1 MPGVIMDNVNT
12 EGSVRR
18 PASNETVNGVSGSY
32 GNHEKSG
39 QNPAAMNGPVLVNGA
54 GRGLDALS
62 QQSKMPIRN
71 AGDIDST
78 PFEIPHISEG
88 FFPFGT
94 LINRAVQLCWNEL
107 SELITELAA
116 IQVPHD
122 PSSALTNGKT
132 PGNQSSENVHKKLRI
147 LDFAYAKRAEFI
159 KLLVLSQWSR
169 QAAEVSRLIDIQGF
183 IRTRHH
189 AYTLAV
195 QAMGDMKRDLVRAQV
210 ANPDLKTAL
219 EVLSKGRVESLPDFG
234 YKPPKPLTAK
244 STLKKLRK
252 INRIISVRLAVYDE
266 VPHALRNYR
275 IHDGRVTFTVPGEF
289 ELDLAVAEQTNTSQF
304 FFVDIRFLFSPSSK
318 IPKGRIFNELD
329 AKVNGILHSDGLSG
343 CFDFLHGLVL
353 TNKISTLHRQAI
365 DLARGVWSDSLRI
378 ELLHRILVVQYW
390 SSRAGPKSWIEIGVQ
405 RGVRGRANGNKN
417 QVPYL
422 GLRWVRDGQKVNSD
436 NISFDS
442 TVLSL
447 EQVLRSVIALHTS
460 HLLATAF
467 NTLKKNLLFASHTL
481 SLRAQLSKTEP
492 SDCHLDMQLTA
503 SRSLRVSAEPLSG
516 AIALSGPSSALERP
530 DLERQHKSAIDE
542 LLTRV
547 TRLRC
552 HTAVNQI
559 ELGIKPLGLESIT
572 QRGLGVNVGRLFPQ
586 NTLRSAFFAHQS
598 WDRRWVVAAT
608 SSMDGDKWWLV
619 HILARQT
626 DPTRPL
632 PLSHFMKDS
641 AQAHPI
647 SNNLMPSRNFDYS
660 TCSEL
665 VHSLSGILA
674 IYANAQCLADLP
686 GAQFH
691 PPLKQLRLGP
701 KLEVPDLVF
710 SYKANAIPAVFR
722 LALPPALQKG
732 SYLRDSVRL
741 SFKGIDRQ
749 THSAILVA
757 YGSFRFCIKS
767 LLPLISSTDPSLVV
781 QDKGS
786 GFAIRL
792 LVPVG
797 QAVLIPLLE
806 RLQRLDCVIY
816 ILQSLLQRGMQP
828 RSLSLSRIAFSYGQN
843 QTHSARLSINVSEPP
858 PSAYAEVR
866 AVLSNHNP
874 LFRLGLRI
882 DFESPSPH
890 RRIQESLTVAL
901 NDRFSESG
909 VEAAFGS
916 ITETFPLL
924 HSLEQITKPV
934 QPTSSVIQVIVR
946 SPTVFHIHYAQKA
959 RFRLSLRP
967 RHGRTVW
974 LLENFQP
981 GASRGQS
988 QGQGQGLGQSQIR
1001 TTVWEQVYNSQGDGW
1016 QGLGDGALSS
1026 TEKVG
1031 NLLAKLHECLS
1042 SCAPEP
1048 EPKPEPAKQEN
1059 MQQFGMVEQPPAPV
1073 PPAPKQRT
1081 KPEMTL
1087 NLSNLKTQAQVQQVQ
1102 APPPQQQQNNGAP
1115 GNADIITID

>member
-1 MPGVIMDNVNT
+1 
-12 EGSVRR
+12 
-18 PASNETVNGVSGSY
+18 
-32 GNHEKSG
+32 
-39 QNPAAMNGPVLVNGA
+39 
-54 GRGLDALS
+54 
-62 QQSKMPIRN
+62 
-71 AGDIDST
+71 
-78 PFEIPHISEG
+78 
-88 FFPFGT
+88 
-94 LINRAVQLCWNEL
+94 
-107 SELITELAA
+107 
-116 IQVPHD
+116 
-122 PSSALTNGKT
+122 
-132 PGNQSSENVHKKLRI
+132 
-147 LDFAYAKRAEFI
+147 
-159 KLLVLSQWSR
+159 
-169 QAAEVSRLIDIQGF
+169 
-183 IRTRHH
+183 
-189 AYTLAV
+189 
-195 QAMGDMKRDLVRAQV
+195 
-210 ANPDLKTAL
+210 
-219 EVLSKGRVESLPDFG
+219 
-234 YKPPKPLTAK
+234 
-244 STLKKLRK
+244 
-252 INRIISVRLAVYDE
+252 
-266 VPHALRNYR
+266 LRNYR

-329 AKVNGILHSDGLSG
+329 AKVNEILHNDGLSG
-343 CFDFLHGLVL
+343 GFDFLHGLVL
-353 TNKISTLHRQAI
+353 TNKISTLHRQAV
-365 DLARGVWSDSLRI
+365 DLARGAWSDSLRI
-378 ELLHRILVVQYW
+378 ELLHRILVIQYW

-405 RGVRGRANGNKN
+405 RGSRNRANGNKN

-422 GLRWVRDGQKVNSD
+422 GLRWVRDGQRVNSD

-467 NTLKKNLLFASHTL
+467 NTLKKSLLFASHTL

-503 SRSLRVSAEPLSG
+503 SRDLRISAEPLSG
-516 AIALSGPSSALERP
+516 AITLSGPSSALERP

-542 LLTRV
+542 MLSRV

-559 ELGIKPLGLESIT
+559 ELGIKPLGLESIN
-572 QRGLGVNVGRLFPQ
+572 QRGLGVNVSRLFPP
-586 NTLRSAFFAHQS
+586 NTLRSAFFSHQS

-619 HILARQT
+619 HILVRPT
-626 DPTRPL
+626 DPTRSL

-647 SNNLMPSRNFDYS
+647 SNNLMPSQNFDYS

-674 IYANAQCLADLP
+674 IYANARCLADLP
-686 GAQFH
+686 GALFH

-722 LALPPALQKG
+722 LALPPTLQKG

-757 YGSFRFCIKS
+757 YGSFRFCIRS

-816 ILQSLLQRGMQP
+816 ILQSLIQRKMVP
-828 RSLSLSRIAFSYGQN
+828 ESLSLSQIAFKYGET
-843 QTHSARLSINVSEPP
+843 QTHSARLSIDVSEPP
-858 PSAYAEVR
+858 LSSYTEVK
-866 AVLSNHNP
+866 AVLSNPNP
-874 LFRLGLRI
+874 LFRLRLRI
-882 DFESPSPH
+882 DFDSPSPH

-901 NDRFSESG
+901 NERFSESG
-909 VEAAFGS
+909 VESALGS
-916 ITETFPLL
+916 IAETFPLL
-924 HSLEQITKPV
+924 HSLEQITKSA
-934 QPTSSVIQVIVR
+934 QPTSSVIHVIVR
-946 SPTVFHIHYAQKA
+946 SPTVFLIHYARKA
-959 RFRLSLRP
+959 RFRLRAKSRQ
-967 RHGRTVW
+967 GRNVW
-974 LLENFQP
+974 VLEDFNA
-981 GASRGQS
+981 GV
-988 QGQGQGLGQSQIR
+988 GQGQAQAQAQGRSQISTSVR
-1001 TTVWEQVYNSQGDGW
+1001 EQVYNSKGDGW

-1048 EPKPEPAKQEN
+1048 VPEPTKQEN
-1059 MQQFGMVEQPPAPV
+1059 AQQFGIMAQSQAPPASAPV
-1073 PPAPKQRT
+1073 QAPVKSAPKQKT
-1081 KPEMTL
+1081 KPDL
-1087 NLSNLKTQAQVQQVQ
+1087 NLNLNNLKPQPQVQ
-1102 APPPQQQQNNGAP
+1102 APPAQQQQQNNGAP

>member
-12 EGSVRR
+12 EGSVQR
-18 PASNETVNGVSGSY
+18 PAPNETVNGVSGSY

-39 QNPAAMNGPVLVNGA
+39 QHPAATNGPVLVNGA

-78 PFEIPHISEG
+78 PFDLPHITQG

-94 LINRAVQLCWNEL
+94 LINRAVQQCWNDL

-116 IQVPHD
+116 I
-122 PSSALTNGKT
+122 
-132 PGNQSSENVHKKLRI
+132 QSSENVHKKLRI

-169 QAAEVSRLIDIQGF
+169 QAAEVSRLIDIQNF
-183 IRTRHH
+183 IRTRHQS
-189 AYTLAV
+189 YISAV
-195 QAMGDMKRDLVRAQV
+195 QYVGEMKRDLVRAQV

-219 EVLSKGRVESLPDFG
+219 EILSKGRVGSLPDFG

-329 AKVNGILHSDGLSG
+329 AKVNEILHNDGLSG

-353 TNKISTLHRQAI
+353 TNKLSTLHRQAV
-365 DLARGVWSDSLRI
+365 DLARGAWSDSLRI
-378 ELLHRILVVQYW
+378 ELLHRILVIQYW

-405 RGVRGRANGNKN
+405 RGSRKGANGNKN

-422 GLRWVRDGQKVNSD
+422 GLRWVRDGQRVNSD
-436 NISFDS
+436 IISFDS

-467 NTLKKNLLFASHTL
+467 NTLKKSLLFASHTL

-503 SRSLRVSAEPLSG
+503 SRDLRISAEPLSG
-516 AIALSGPSSALERP
+516 AITLSGPSSALERP

-542 LLTRV
+542 MLSRV

-559 ELGIKPLGLESIT
+559 ELGIKPLGLESIN
-572 QRGLGVNVGRLFPQ
+572 QRGIGVNVSRLFPP
-586 NTLRSAFFAHQS
+586 NTLRSAFFSHQS

-619 HILARQT
+619 HILVRPT

-632 PLSHFMKDS
+632 PLSHFTKDS
-641 AQAHPI
+641 AQAHAI
-647 SNNLMPSRNFDYS
+647 SNNLMPSQKFDYS

-665 VHSLSGILA
+665 VHCLSGILA
-674 IYANAQCLADLP
+674 IYANARCLADLP
-686 GAQFH
+686 GALFH

-757 YGSFRFCIKS
+757 YGSFRFCIRS
-767 LLPLISSTDPSLVV
+767 LLPLISSADQSLVV
-781 QDKGS
+781 QDNGS

-816 ILQSLLQRGMQP
+816 ILQSLLQRKMEP
-828 RSLSLSRIAFSYGQN
+828 RSLSLSQIAFKYGET
-843 QTHSARLSINVSEPP
+843 QTHSARLSIDVSEPP
-858 PSAYAEVR
+858 PSSYTEVK
-866 AVLSNHNP
+866 AALSNLNP

-882 DFESPSPH
+882 DFDSPSPH

-901 NDRFSESG
+901 NDRFSKSG
-909 VEAAFGS
+909 VESTLGS
-916 ITETFPLL
+916 IAETFPLL

-934 QPTSSVIQVIVR
+934 QPTSCVIHVIVR
-946 SPTVFHIHYAQKA
+946 SPTVFLIHYTQKA
-959 RFRLSLRP
+959 RFLLSAQP
-967 RHGRTVW
+967 RQGRTVW
-974 LLENFQP
+974 LLEDFKT
-981 GASRGQS
+981 GVGRG
-988 QGQGQGLGQSQIR
+988 QGQGQGQSQISTSVR
-1001 TTVWEQVYNSQGDGW
+1001 EQVYNSKGDGW

-1048 EPKPEPAKQEN
+1048 IPEPTKQEN
-1059 MQQFGMVEQPPAPV
+1059 VQQSGTVTQSQQPPAPAPV
-1073 PPAPKQRT
+1073 QAPVTSAPKQRT
-1081 KPEMTL
+1081 KPNFNL
-1087 NLSNLKTQAQVQQVQ
+1087 NLNLMAQPQLQAQ
-1102 APPPQQQQNNGAP
+1102 APPQQQQQNSGAP

>member
-12 EGSVRR
+12 EGFVQR
-18 PASNETVNGVSGSY
+18 PAPNETVNGVSGSY
-32 GNHEKSG
+32 GNYEKSG
-39 QNPAAMNGPVLVNGA
+39 QHPAATNGPVLVNGA

-71 AGDIDST
+71 AGDNDST
-78 PFEIPHISEG
+78 PFELPHITQG

-94 LINRAVQLCWNEL
+94 LINRAVQQCWNDL

-116 IQVPHD
+116 IQVPHE

-169 QAAEVSRLIDIQGF
+169 QAAEVSRLIDIQNF
-183 IRTRHH
+183 IRTRHQ
-189 AYTLAV
+189 AYISAV
-195 QAMGDMKRDLVRAQV
+195 QYVGEMKRDLVRAQV

-219 EVLSKGRVESLPDFG
+219 EILSRGRVRSLPDFG

-329 AKVNGILHSDGLSG
+329 AKVNEILHNDGLSG

-353 TNKISTLHRQAI
+353 TNKISTLHRQAV
-365 DLARGVWSDSLRI
+365 DLARGAWSDSLRI
-378 ELLHRILVVQYW
+378 ELLHRILVIQYW

-405 RGVRGRANGNKN
+405 RGSRNCANGNKN

-422 GLRWVRDGQKVNSD
+422 GLRWVRDGQRVNSD

-467 NTLKKNLLFASHTL
+467 NTLKKSLLFASHTL

-503 SRSLRVSAEPLSG
+503 SRDLRISAEPLSG
-516 AIALSGPSSALERP
+516 AITLSGPSSALERP

-542 LLTRV
+542 MLSRV

-559 ELGIKPLGLESIT
+559 ELGIKPLGLESIN
-572 QRGLGVNVGRLFPQ
+572 QRGLGVNVSRLFPP
-586 NTLRSAFFAHQS
+586 NTLRSAFFSHQS

-619 HILARQT
+619 HILVRPT
-626 DPTRPL
+626 DATR
-632 PLSHFMKDS
+632 
-641 AQAHPI
+641 
-647 SNNLMPSRNFDYS
+647 
-660 TCSEL
+660 
-665 VHSLSGILA
+665 ILA
-674 IYANAQCLADLP
+674 IYANARCLADLP
-686 GAQFH
+686 GALFH

-757 YGSFRFCIKS
+757 YGSFRFCIRS

-816 ILQSLLQRGMQP
+816 ILQSLLQRKMEP
-828 RSLSLSRIAFSYGQN
+828 RSLSLSQIAFKYGE
-843 QTHSARLSINVSEPP
+843 TKLHSARLSIDVSEPP
-858 PSAYAEVR
+858 LSSYTEVK
-866 AVLSNHNP
+866 AVLSNSNP
-874 LFRLGLRI
+874 LFRLRLRI
-882 DFESPSPH
+882 DFDSPSPH

-901 NDRFSESG
+901 NERFSESG
-909 VEAAFGS
+909 VESALAS
-916 ITETFPLL
+916 IAETFPLL

-934 QPTSSVIQVIVR
+934 QPTSSVIHIIVR
-946 SPTVFHIHYAQKA
+946 SPTVFQIHYAQKA
-959 RFRLSLRP
+959 RFRLSARP
-967 RHGRTVW
+967 RQGRTVW
-974 LLENFQP
+974 VLEDFKS
-981 GASRGQS
+981 GVGQA
-988 QGQGQGLGQSQIR
+988 QAQAQGQSQIFTSVR
-1001 TTVWEQVYNSQGDGW
+1001 EQVYNSKGDGW

-1048 EPKPEPAKQEN
+1048 IPEPTKQEKA
-1059 MQQFGMVEQPPAPV
+1059 QQFGTVAQSQPPPGPAPV
-1073 PPAPKQRT
+1073 QAQAPVTSAPKQKT
-1081 KPEMTL
+1081 KPDLNL
-1087 NLSNLKTQAQVQQVQ
+1087 NLSNLKAQPQVQ
-1102 APPPQQQQNNGAP
+1102 APPQQQQQQNNGAP